1 MKFFLGTCKHR
12 SVSFVKIKVVKFALD
27 LGVMKKKIASLSK
40 KPFRFGFDRMAG
52 FVSVQ

>member
-12 SVSFVKIKVVKFALD
+12 SVCFVKTKVVKFALD
-27 LGVMKKKIASLSK
+27 LGAMKTKIASLPK
-40 KPFRFGFDRMAG
+40 KPFCFGFNRMAG